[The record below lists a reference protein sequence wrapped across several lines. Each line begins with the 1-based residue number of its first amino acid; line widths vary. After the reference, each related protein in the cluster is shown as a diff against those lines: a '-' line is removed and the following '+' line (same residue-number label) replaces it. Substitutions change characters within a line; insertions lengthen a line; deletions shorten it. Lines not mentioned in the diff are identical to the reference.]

1 MLGCVP
7 CPPDLVAVCLRGSH
21 CCQHRPSGLAAPYLA
36 RPAGRK
42 HVRPARSLLCPHTA
56 LQSPSVAAVGL
67 FARNEIG
74 VCYTLCWWTVNYC
87 PGGAWAAELPPIR
100 TAAKLLR
107 AILRATTVVQRVNAA
122 VMLHPGVIAAPLVLG
137 TLSACGGGLLVD
149 AFSHCAGYPVKGD

>member
-1 MLGCVP
+1 VP
-7 CPPDLVAVCLRGSH
+7 CPSDLGPFVCGIHTAAST
-21 CCQHRPSGLAAPYLA
+21 RPGGLAAPYLA

-42 HVRPARSLLCPHTA
+42 HVRPACSLLCPNTA

-87 PGGAWAAELPPIR
+87 PGGAWAAVLPPVR

-149 AFSHCAGYPVKGD
+149 AFSHCAGYSVKGD